1 MNGEPTIPRIEIL
14 FDKVNKPNPSE
25 KVRNA
30 LREQILQKI
39 GDKYGQLNI
48 RVALSTSQSL
58 MITGTKNAD
67 ETEEINEI
75 IQEIWLDDTWVPA

>member
-1 MNGEPTIPRIEIL
+1 MNEEPTMPRIEIL
-14 FDKVNKPNPSE
+14 FDKENKPNPPE

>member
-1 MNGEPTIPRIEIL
+1 MPRIEIL
-14 FDKVNKPNPSE
+14 FDKENKPTPSE

-58 MITGTKNAD
+58 MITGTKNAE

>member
-1 MNGEPTIPRIEIL
+1 MPRIEIL
-14 FDKVNKPNPSE
+14 FDKENKQKPSE
-25 KVRNA
+25 KVRDA
-30 LREQILQKI
+30 LREQVLKKV
-39 GDKYGQLNI
+39 GNKYGQLNV
-48 RVALSTSQSL
+48 RVALSSSQSM

>member
-1 MNGEPTIPRIEIL
+1 MPRIEIL
-14 FDKVNKPNPSE
+14 FDKENKQKPSE
-25 KVRNA
+25 KVRDA
-30 LREQILQKI
+30 LREQVLKKI
-39 GDKYGQLNI
+39 GDKYGQLNV
-48 RVALSTSQSL
+48 RVALSSSQSM

>member
-1 MNGEPTIPRIEIL
+1 MPRIEIL
-14 FDKVNKPNPSE
+14 FDKENKQKPSE
-25 KVRNA
+25 KVRDA
-30 LREQILQKI
+30 LREQVLKKV
-39 GDKYGQLNI
+39 GDKYGQLNV
-48 RVALSTSQSL
+48 RVALSSSQSM

>member
-1 MNGEPTIPRIEIL
+1 MPRIEIL